1 MNRVSRLATIAAVL
15 AGCTADTDE
24 NTDVTVQWLSELAG
38 TGAWAN
44 LTGEAL
50 VLSLESPEV
59 FTATAELR
67 NGTAGDVYL
76 WHVHAG
82 SCGAR
87 GSVVGKAAAYP
98 PLMIDVEGDGSVTVT
113 LPARLARDSAY
124 HVDVHLSDG
133 DGETVI
139 ACGDL
144 VR

>member
-1 MNRVSRLATIAAVL
+1 VIVAAVL
-15 AGCTADTDE
+15 AGCTRDTDE
-24 NTDVTVQWLSELAG
+24 NTDVTVQWLSDLAG
-38 TGAWAN
+38 TGQWSN
-44 LTGEAL
+44 LRGEAL

-67 NGTAGDVYL
+67 NGTAGDVYP

-82 SCGAR
+82 SCGSR
-87 GSVVGKAAAYP
+87 GGVVGKAASYP
-98 PLMIDVEGDGSVTVT
+98 PLMIGAEGDDSVTVT
-113 LPARLARDSAY
+113 LPARIARDSAY

-133 DGETVI
+133 DGATVI